1 MIRKKFGSCLMAV
14 LLVGLLQACG
24 GGGGG
29 SVEGVDTT
37 IDVTGSNAPTSFN
50 AAGQDF
56 TFTIFTATT
65 EYVYTIANFGKETST
80 ATTGDKLIF
89 PTLPAGANV
98 IPDTEECAAGK
109 LALPWALDGKNLKI
123 VLTGVDPTLCRTA
136 AFGYD
141 GLNAAWGNGWIKYN

>member
-1 MIRKKFGSCLMAV
+1 MIRKKFGCYLAAV
-14 LLVGLLQACG
+14 LLVGVMQACG

-29 SVEGVDTT
+29 GGDVDTT
-37 IDVTGSNAPTSFN
+37 IDVTGSNAPTAFD
-50 AAGQDF
+50 AAGHDF
-56 TFTIFTATT
+56 TFTIATAPT

-98 IPDTEECAAGK
+98 IPDTDECAAGK
-109 LALPWALDGKNLKI
+109 LGLPWALDGNNLKI